1 MSDDWEDW
9 ADDDLIIPTL
19 NAAQLKQLEERKLV
33 EESDNALTKDLFSDD
48 KQSVLKIVTK
58 QQTKTTTTKKYNREK
73 LVTNKEI
80 NERKQK
86 EISKKNKEDK
96 LFKKKLAETF
106 GDAEEDNE
114 YAEYEDQFY

>member
-58 QQTKTTTTKKYNREK
+58 QQTKTTTTKKCNREK